1 MRMMIGLLAV
11 LIFASV
17 PFSTLAATYSGPA
30 PADEYFGPH
39 HQSILEI
46 RNRLDRMDTK
56 SDRELMDANAVVELD
71 DIAVS
76 VSDWHAQY
84 PEDPWLPRTY
94 ARLLRTYHRA
104 GASSTD
110 RAVASLNEMKTAYPD
125 APETTAVVAMTFGGE
140 SAAPA
145 ELADAAP
152 VAAPVYQ
159 QPAYQQQPVY
169 QQPAYQQVP
178 SYAQP
183 VYAQPVYAQPVYAQ
197 PVYAQP
203 MLVPV
208 ASAMPPLSPSGAW
221 ARFDSMRPAVQA
233 PARAPATKTTV
244 TTTVTTTTSSGGP
257 H

>member
-1 MRMMIGLLAV
+1 
-11 LIFASV
+11 
-17 PFSTLAATYSGPA
+17 PA

-110 RAVASLNEMKTAYPD
+110 RAVASLNEMKIAYPD
-125 APETTAVVAMTFGGE
+125 APE
-140 SAAPA
+140 
-145 ELADAAP
+145 
-152 VAAPVYQ
+152 
-159 QPAYQQQPVY
+159 
-169 QQPAYQQVP
+169 
-178 SYAQP
+178 
-183 VYAQPVYAQPVYAQ
+183 
-197 PVYAQP
+197 
-203 MLVPV
+203 
-208 ASAMPPLSPSGAW
+208 
-221 ARFDSMRPAVQA
+221 
-233 PARAPATKTTV
+233 
-244 TTTVTTTTSSGGP
+244 
-257 H
+257 